1 MLFRNH
7 RCDVRIKTR
16 QLQKKTT
23 KYYLKV
29 KQTYNI
35 YLWKLL
41 NEFRCRDRKIQ
52 LFGTEKLLLITSL
65 SFQL

>member
-41 NEFRCRDRKIQ
+41 NE
-52 LFGTEKLLLITSL
+52 
-65 SFQL
+65 